1 MYISPI
7 NKKYFKNIQNLDIEI
22 KGPAFNQVVYE
33 EKAGSITD
41 SMSRKPQALA
51 CGMN

>member
-1 MYISPI
+1 M
-7 NKKYFKNIQNLDIEI
+7 KEI
-22 KGPAFNQVVYE
+22 KKIIKLSNKIDNKGFFKIAD
-33 EKAGSITD
+33 KIDGSLPKKQIITD